1 MNTKFDEINIFDDP
15 LSLDELTPKRTSI
28 SNKSCEPLT
37 KSPLAMSQQELRATM
52 LAEREQRKQKKFSI
66 KHGDP
71 DEPKLNNLW
80 DFTRAPITSDDF
92 MQQTRKDYQELT
104 RMRAW
109 LVDNKLDS
117 KYVNYKNQINELA
130 RRKKNEKE

>member
-1 MNTKFDEINIFDDP
+1 M
-15 LSLDELTPKRTSI
+15 
-28 SNKSCEPLT
+28 
-37 KSPLAMSQQELRATM
+37 
-52 LAEREQRKQKKFSI
+52 
-66 KHGDP
+66 
-71 DEPKLNNLW
+71 

-109 LVDNKLDS
+109 LVDNKFDS